1 MNDEY
6 RGHDP
11 RPTDRERA
19 WMEIDPVRIVTRLA
33 VILVLAISIA
43 GYVSY
48 ALDNER
54 KPHVASNRHG

>member
-1 MNDEY
+1 MNPGKNGADEK
-6 RGHDP
+6 D
-11 RPTDRERA
+11 A
-19 WMEIDPVRIVTRLA
+19 WLEIDPVRVATRIA
-33 VILVLAISIA
+33 VILVLAVSIA